1 MPKTKGPVQDP
12 TTGIQNLD
20 DDKNVVNKQ
29 AQIDGLKAAFES
41 GDAVEVASAIIEQYE
56 TNFAHYEDMMN
67 TTIREAKRAN
77 EQQWD
82 AAVLASRGVRQL
94 TAEENKFYTQAIEVE
109 SFDGVLEFM
118 PPTVYDRVFEDLA
131 QDHPL
136 LSRVN
141 FTQLGATTQ
150 WVVRKEGATTAYWGD
165 VCDEIQ
171 EMLDSGFKTIEAKAY
186 KLSGFLVVC
195 KAMFELGP
203 EWLDRYVRAIITEVV
218 AAELEKVIVVGNGN
232 KQPIGMIRD
241 LDGAVVGGVYPEKV
255 AVELLSFTPQEIGT
269 KILAPT
275 TKNGTR
281 DATGVVLI
289 INPLDY
295 YTKLFAYGA
304 KQRDDGVWVFGKFP
318 VPELDIIKCS
328 KVPLNKMI
336 SGKPKD
342 YWMGMGKATLESS
355 DHVRMIQDQRLYL
368 TRQLA
373 NGQPLDNDAF
383 TVFDI
388 SNAAIDSVA
397 TPEAPETPET
407 P

>member
-1 MPKTKGPVQDP
+1 MPKNTPKQK
-12 TTGIQNLD
+12 TAGIQNLD
-20 DDKNVVNKQ
+20 DDKKLDPK
-29 AQIDGLKAAFES
+29 AQIEGLKVAFES
-41 GDAVEVASAIIEQYE
+41 ADAAEVAAQIVNLY
-56 TNFAHYEDMMN
+56 TANFTHFEDIMN
-67 TTIREAKRAN
+67 TTIREANRAN

-82 AAVLASRGVRQL
+82 STVLASRGVRQL
-94 TAEENKFYTQAIEVE
+94 TTEERKFYAQAMEVE
-109 SFDGVLEFM
+109 SFDGVLDLM

-131 QDHPL
+131 LDHPL

-171 EMLDSGFKTIEAKAY
+171 EMLDSGFKTIEAKSY

-218 AAELEKVIVVGNGN
+218 AAELENVIVTGDGN
-232 KQPIGMIRD
+232 KKPIGMIRD
-241 LDGAVVGGVYPEKV
+241 LDGAVKLGVYPEKE

-388 SNAAIDSVA
+388 TNAAIDSLPGT
-397 TPEAPETPET
+397 TPEPEIP
-407 P
+407 

>member
-1 MPKTKGPVQDP
+1 MPKTTNSVKEPNTQIV
-12 TTGIQNLD
+12 NKD
-20 DDKNVVNKQ
+20 DNQKVLNKQ
-29 AQIDGLKAAFES
+29 AQIEGLKAAFES
-41 GDAVEVASAIIEQYE
+41 GDPVEVATKIIEQYE
-56 TNFAHYEDMMN
+56 NNAAHYEDMMN

-82 AAVLASRGVRQL
+82 NAVLASRGVRQL
-94 TAEENKFYTQAIEVE
+94 TAEEKKFYSQAIEVE
-109 SFDGVLEFM
+109 SFDGVLDLM

-141 FTQLGATTQ
+141 MTQLGATTQ
-150 WVVRKEGATTAYWGD
+150 WVVRKEGAITAYWGD

-203 EWLDRYVRAIITEVV
+203 EWLDRYVRAVITEVV
-218 AAELEKVIVVGNGN
+218 ASELETVVVTGDGN
-232 KQPIGMIRD
+232 KKPIGMIRD
-241 LDGAVVGGVYPEKV
+241 LDGAVVGGVYPPKT
-255 AVELLSFTPQEIGT
+255 AVEFLSFTPQEVGT
-269 KILAPT
+269 KILAPAT
-275 TKNGTR
+275 RNGTR
-281 DATGVVLI
+281 RVNGVTII

-295 YTKLFAYGA
+295 YSKLFAFGA
-304 KQRDDGVWVFGKFP
+304 KQRDDGTWMFGNLP
-318 VPELDIIKCS
+318 IPELDIIQTPA
-328 KVPLNKMI
+328 VPLNRMI
-336 SGKPKD
+336 VGKPKD
-342 YWMGMGKATLESS
+342 YWMGTGKATLESS

-373 NGQPLDNDAF
+373 NGQPLDNEAF

-388 SNAAIDSVA
+388 TNAAIDSTTV
-397 TPEAPETPET
+397 TPESPDTP
-407 P
+407 

>member
-1 MPKTKGPVQDP
+1 MPQKVEPTK
-12 TTGIQNLD
+12 GIQNLD
-20 DDKNVVNKQ
+20 DTEVLKNKQ
-29 AQIDGLKAAFES
+29 AQIDGLKAAFEN
-41 GDAVEVASAIIEQYE
+41 GDAAEVAARIVQQYE
-56 TNFAHYEDMMN
+56 ENFTHYQDLMN
-67 TTIREAKRAN
+67 TTIREANRAN

-82 AAVLASRGVRQL
+82 ATVLASRGVRQL
-94 TAEENKFYTQAIEVE
+94 TNEEKKFYSQAIQVE
-109 SFDGVLEFM
+109 SFDGVLDLM

-131 QDHPL
+131 LDHPL

-150 WVVRKEGATTAYWGD
+150 WVVRKEGATSAYWGD

-218 AAELEKVIVVGNGN
+218 AAELESVIVTGDGKN
-232 KQPIGMIRD
+232 KPIGMIRN
-241 LDGAVVGGVYPEKV
+241 LDGAVVGGVYPEKQ
-255 AVELLSFTPQEIGT
+255 AVEILSFTPQEIGT

-281 DATGVVLI
+281 DAQGVVLI

-304 KQRDDGVWVFGKFP
+304 KQRDDGVWMFDKFP

-342 YWMGMGKATLESS
+342 YWMGTGKATLESS

-368 TRQLA
+368 TRQLV

-388 SNAAIDSVA
+388 TNAAIDS
-397 TPEAPETPET
+397 TTSNTETPDE

>member
-1 MPKTKGPVQDP
+1 MPNKKGQVQEP
-12 TTGIQNLD
+12 TSGMKNLD
-20 DDKNVVNKQ
+20 DDQQVLNKQ
-29 AQIDGLKAAFES
+29 AQIDGLKAVFEN
-41 GDAVEVASAIIEQYE
+41 GDASEVAARIVQQYE
-56 TNFAHYEDMMN
+56 ENFTHYQDLMN
-67 TTIREAKRAN
+67 TTIREANRAN

-82 AAVLASRGVRQL
+82 ATVLASRGVRQL
-94 TAEENKFYTQAIEVE
+94 TTDERKFYTKAMEVE
-109 SFDGVLEFM
+109 SFDGVLELM
-118 PPTVYDRVFEDLA
+118 PPTVHDRVFEDLA
-131 QDHPL
+131 LDHPL

-150 WVVRKEGATTAYWGD
+150 WVVRKEGSTTAYWGD
-165 VCDEIQ
+165 VCEEIQ
-171 EMLDSGFKTIEAKAY
+171 EMLDSGFKTIEAKSY

-218 AAELEKVIVVGNGN
+218 AAELENVIVSGDGN
-232 KQPIGMIRD
+232 KKPIGMIRD
-241 LDGAVVGGVYPEKV
+241 LDGAVKLGVYPEKE

-342 YWMGMGKATLESS
+342 YWMGMGKATLETS

-388 SNAAIDSVA
+388 TNAAINAVTGT
-397 TPEAPETPET
+397 TPEPEIP
-407 P
+407 

>member
-1 MPKTKGPVQDP
+1 MPQKVEPTK
-12 TTGIQNLD
+12 GIQNLD
-20 DDKNVVNKQ
+20 DTEVLKNKQ
-29 AQIDGLKAAFES
+29 AQIDGLKAAFEN
-41 GDAVEVASAIIEQYE
+41 GDAAEVAARIVQQYE
-56 TNFAHYEDMMN
+56 ENFTHYQDLMN
-67 TTIREAKRAN
+67 TTIREANRAN

-82 AAVLASRGVRQL
+82 ATVLASRGVRQL
-94 TAEENKFYTQAIEVE
+94 TNEEKKFYSQAIQVE
-109 SFDGVLEFM
+109 SFDGVLDLM

-131 QDHPL
+131 LDHPL

-218 AAELEKVIVVGNGN
+218 ASELESVIVTGDGN
-232 KQPIGMIRD
+232 KKPIGMIRN
-241 LDGAVVGGVYPEKV
+241 LDGAVVGGVYPEKQ
-255 AVELLSFTPQEIGT
+255 AVEILSFTPQEIGT

-281 DATGVVLI
+281 DAQGVVLI

-304 KQRDDGVWVFGKFP
+304 KQRDDGVWMFDKFP

-342 YWMGMGKATLESS
+342 YWMGTGKATLESS

-368 TRQLA
+368 TRQLV

-388 SNAAIDSVA
+388 TNAAIDS
-397 TPEAPETPET
+397 TTSNTETPDE

>member
-1 MPKTKGPVQDP
+1 MPQTVEPTKG
-12 TTGIQNLD
+12 IKNLD
-20 DDKNVVNKQ
+20 DTEVLKNKQ
-29 AQIDGLKAAFES
+29 EQIDGLKAAFEN
-41 GDAVEVASAIIEQYE
+41 GDASEVAARIVQQYE
-56 TNFAHYEDMMN
+56 ENFTHYQDLMN

-82 AAVLASRGVRQL
+82 ATVLASRGVRQL
-94 TAEENKFYTQAIEVE
+94 TNEEKKFYSQAINVE
-109 SFDGVLEFM
+109 SFDGVLDLM

-131 QDHPL
+131 LDHPL

-150 WVVRKEGATTAYWGD
+150 WVVRKEGSTTAYWGD

-218 AAELEKVIVVGNGN
+218 AAELENVIVTGDGN
-232 KQPIGMIRD
+232 KKPIGMIRN
-241 LDGAVVGGVYPEKV
+241 LDGAVVGGVYPEKQ
-255 AVELLSFTPQEIGT
+255 AVEILSFTPQEIGT

-275 TKNGTR
+275 TKNGKR
-281 DATGVVLI
+281 DAQGVVLI

-304 KQRDDGVWVFGKFP
+304 KQRDDGVWVFDKFP

-328 KVPLNKMI
+328 SVPLNKMI

-342 YWMGMGKATLESS
+342 YWMGTGKATLESS

-368 TRQLA
+368 TRQLV

-388 SNAAIDSVA
+388 TNAAIDS
-397 TPEAPETPET
+397 TSGNTETP
-407 P
+407 

>member
-1 MPKTKGPVQDP
+1 MPQKVEPTK
-12 TTGIQNLD
+12 GIQNLD
-20 DDKNVVNKQ
+20 DTEVLKNKQ
-29 AQIDGLKAAFES
+29 AQIDGLKAAFEN
-41 GDAVEVASAIIEQYE
+41 GDAAEVAARIVQQYE
-56 TNFAHYEDMMN
+56 ENFTHYQDLMN
-67 TTIREAKRAN
+67 TTIREANRAN

-82 AAVLASRGVRQL
+82 ATVLASRGVRQL
-94 TAEENKFYTQAIEVE
+94 TNEEKKFYSQAIQVE
-109 SFDGVLEFM
+109 SFDGVLDLM

-131 QDHPL
+131 LDHPL

-218 AAELEKVIVVGNGN
+218 AAELESVIVTGDGN
-232 KQPIGMIRD
+232 KKPIGMIRN
-241 LDGAVVGGVYPEKV
+241 LDGAVVGGVYPEKQ
-255 AVELLSFTPQEIGT
+255 AVEILSFTPQEIGT

-281 DATGVVLI
+281 DAQGVVLI

-304 KQRDDGVWVFGKFP
+304 KQRDDGVWMFDKFP

-342 YWMGMGKATLESS
+342 YWMGTGKATLESS

-368 TRQLA
+368 TRQLV

-388 SNAAIDSVA
+388 TNAAIDS
-397 TPEAPETPET
+397 TTSNTETPDE

>member
-1 MPKTKGPVQDP
+1 M
-12 TTGIQNLD
+12 TGIKNLD
-20 DDKNVVNKQ
+20 KEPKGIDKQ
-29 AQIDGLKAAFES
+29 AQIDGLKAAFEN
-41 GDAVEVASAIIEQYE
+41 GDAAEVAARIVQQYE
-56 TNFAHYEDMMN
+56 ENFTHYQDVMN

-82 AAVLASRGVRQL
+82 ATVLASRGVRQL
-94 TAEENKFYTQAIEVE
+94 TNEEKKFYSQAIEVE
-109 SFDGVLEFM
+109 SFDEVLALM

-131 QDHPL
+131 LDHPL
-136 LSRVN
+136 LSLVN

-171 EMLDSGFKTIEAKAY
+171 EMMDSGFKTIEAKAY

-203 EWLDRYVRAIITEVV
+203 EWLDRYVRAIMAEVV
-218 AAELEKVIVVGNGN
+218 SAELEKVIVNGTGN
-232 KQPIGMIRD
+232 KQPIGMMRN
-241 LDGAVVGGVYPEKV
+241 LDGAVVGGVYPEK
-255 AVELLSFTPQEIGT
+255 ATVELVSFTPHEIGT
-269 KILAPT
+269 KILAPS
-275 TKNGTR
+275 TKNGKR
-281 DATGVVLI
+281 DAQDVVLI
-289 INPLDY
+289 INPFDY
-295 YTKLFAYGA
+295 YSKLFAYGA
-304 KQRDDGVWVFGKFP
+304 KQREDGVWTFGNFP

-328 KVPLNKMI
+328 AVPLNKMV

-342 YWMGMGKATLESS
+342 YWMGAGKATLESS

-368 TRQLA
+368 TRQLI
-373 NGQPLDNDAF
+373 NGQPLDNEAF

-388 SNAAIDSVA
+388 TNTAINNASTGA
-397 TPEAPETPET
+397 TQTPDT